1 METRTRTHG
10 WRAAALLAT
19 LAPLVAACGGHGGV
33 SDGRLGAAA
42 PRMPQGSHLVISTDN
57 GVRLRPADGD
67 RVALAPH
74 VTTHWSRSDRTWAL
88 DLSCTDREGHED
100 PACPRMPVIAVPSGT
115 SVTVTARNAGVDAVG
130 VGAELDLTTVNGDVT
145 VTRSGRDDAPV
156 RLVTRNGSVRTE
168 ALRSG
173 RLHAETVN
181 GDVTVASATSP
192 AGLTAATT
200 NGSVR
205 VTLPRDAPGYLTTA
219 TARNGRSS
227 VTVPA
232 AESGA
237 GHEMSLST
245 VNGDVTAARG

>member
-1 METRTRTHG
+1 MRTHG
-10 WRAAALLAT
+10 WRSAALLAAF
-19 LAPLVAACGGHGGV
+19 APLVAACGGHGGV
-33 SDGRLGAAA
+33 PDGRLGASAP
-42 PRMPQGSHLVISTDN
+42 PRMSQGSHLVISTDN

-67 RVALAPH
+67 RAAIAPH
-74 VTTHWSRSDRTWAL
+74 VTTHWSRNNRTWAL
-88 DLSCTDREGHED
+88 DLSCADREGHED

-130 VGAELDLTTVNGDVT
+130 IGAELDLTTVNGDVT
-145 VTRSGRDDAPV
+145 VTRSGRDDASV

-205 VTLPRDAPGYLTTA
+205 VTLPHDAPGYLATA

-227 VTVPA
+227 VTVPEA
-232 AESGA
+232 AKGS